1 MRTPPAEDTE
11 TATAAGL
18 NPLDAAGFLS
28 FSTMSWM
35 TPVMWSMSRKQLD
48 PSTLS
53 GSPLEGADVNGDRLQ
68 QLWEQEVCAVG
79 LQKASLIRVL
89 LRFQGNR
96 LLLVVAIAVVFI
108 VALFVSSGIMV
119 NEILLYIHK
128 PESFSVWGGLG
139 LCLGLAFM
147 DFIRISSLGLCWA
160 IGIRTGIRMKTGFCM
175 LGFRKIITL
184 RTHSEVSVG
193 QMVNILTS
201 DSYKLLDAVFWFPT
215 LLPCPLLLIACAVYS
230 CHILDYTALI
240 GFFIFIVFIV
250 LQLLSARLINRFQTL
265 AGDITDIRVRSI
277 DEILSCIK
285 LIKMYAWE
293 ESFRRRVTDIRTL
306 ERNMLEKA
314 ALIQN
319 LSSTISPLVP
329 IIAIMVT
336 YMVHTWLGL
345 PLSTSTAFPFVTL
358 LNSVRYI
365 LSVLPSC
372 VGYLAEAAVS
382 VKRLKR
388 LLLTENTEPYIIHG
402 TGSPSA
408 VVVMENATLSWT
420 KPTPHLVT
428 EDRDN
433 LVSEDRAA
441 EGTPVLRNV
450 SFTLHKGKLL
460 AVCGA
465 VGNGK
470 TSLICSLLEQLNL
483 QQGSVSVQGSMAY
496 AAQQA
501 WIFYGTLQDNILM
514 GEPLD
519 HSRYKRVLSCCC
531 LEEDLNILPHG
542 DQTLLGEEGVNLSG
556 GQKQRVS
563 LARAVYS
570 DRDIF
575 LLDDPLSAVDAH
587 VGKHIFEQCIK
598 GELQGKSIILVTHQL
613 QYLEFCD
620 EVLVLKD
627 GAVQETGSHVELMKA
642 GRHYADIITNHVAME
657 PDVIERVAME
667 LNSGAPK
674 PLRQSLEAPLK
685 EEVNGH
691 LNGGIINPAFNMSD
705 ETTDAFKPF
714 NMSDETTD
722 AFKPSEQKN
731 EATLITW
738 KTLQQYCHAAG
749 GLCVSI
755 FVVLCFVV
763 LTANGTLGYWG
774 LSYVLEQGH
783 GTANVTSSERDDVS
797 LNPDLP
803 FYRLVAVVMMS
814 SLLLVFIVKC
824 VFFVRVSL
832 NAASTLHNNLLSNIL
847 ARPMSFFDSI
857 PTGRILNCFSSCQSE
872 VDAAVPFHVN
882 VQLMFSLLAVCS
894 LLVSAAT
901 FPYMVLPAGGLL
913 LLLVLVFSLFLRNI
927 CTLKKMED
935 VSRSPCIS
943 LCTSIVRGLGSIH
956 AYGKT
961 HTYTER
967 FKVLS
972 DTNSTHLLLFNFGL
986 YWLSHVMGCL
996 CVVMTL
1002 IVSLLVVFVSNDVCS
1017 PPMKALSLNFIL
1029 QLSANFQYLLLSMI
1043 SVEAR
1048 FISVERL
1055 LEYITGSEEL
1065 EGGQREVKP
1074 VPEDWPQT
1082 GVITFLDYKM
1092 RYRQNLPF
1100 VLNGLHL
1107 HIRAGEKIGIVGRTG
1122 SGKSSLAVALFR
1134 LVEPAA
1140 GSVLIDGVDITSISL
1155 SNLRNKLSIIPQDPI
1170 LFTGTIRSNLD
1181 PVNRHSDEEIWAAL
1195 EKTYMKDAIW
1205 GLEGKLQAELV
1216 DNGGNFSLGQKQLI
1230 SLSRALLR
1238 DSKIILLDEATASI
1252 DAETDSLIQIT
1263 IREAF
1268 RDSTV
1273 LTIAH
1278 RIHTVLQADRILV
1291 LNQGQV
1297 VEFDH
1302 PDVLKQRPD
1311 SLFASLLS
1319 ASNTVAS

>member
-1 MRTPPAEDTE
+1 
-11 TATAAGL
+11 
-18 NPLDAAGFLS
+18 
-28 FSTMSWM
+28 MSWM
-35 TPVMWSMSRKQLD
+35 TPVMWSMFRKQLD

-96 LLLVVAIAVVFI
+96 LLLVVAVAVVFI
-108 VALFVSSGIMV
+108 VALFCSSGILV
-119 NEILLYIHK
+119 NEILLYILK

-160 IGIRTGIRMKTGFCM
+160 IGIRTAIRMRTGFCM

-184 RTHSEVSVG
+184 RTHSKVSVG

-201 DSYKLLDAVFWFPT
+201 DSYKLFDAVFWSPT

-250 LQLLSARLINRFQTL
+250 LQLVSARLINRFQTL
-265 AGDITDIRVRSI
+265 AGEITDSRVRSI
-277 DEILSCIK
+277 NEILSCIK
-285 LIKMYAWE
+285 LIKMYVWE
-293 ESFRRRVTDIRTL
+293 ESLSRRVTD
-306 ERNMLEKA
+306 
-314 ALIQN
+314 
-319 LSSTISPLVP
+319 
-329 IIAIMVT
+329 
-336 YMVHTWLGL
+336 TWLGL

-372 VGYLAEAAVS
+372 VGFLAEAAVS
-382 VKRLKR
+382 VERLKR
-388 LLLTENTEPYIIHG
+388 LLLTENTEPYIIHN

-433 LVSEDRAA
+433 LVSQDRAA

-483 QQGSVSVQGSMAY
+483 QQGSVSVQGSIAY

-501 WIFYGTLQDNILM
+501 WIFYGTVQDNILM

-563 LARAVYS
+563 LARAIYS
-570 DRDIF
+570 DRDLF

-587 VGKHIFEQCIK
+587 VGKHIFEKCIK

-613 QYLEFCD
+613 QCFLS
-620 EVLVLKD
+620 
-627 GAVQETGSHVELMKA
+627 A
-642 GRHYADIITNHVAME
+642 
-657 PDVIERVAME
+657 
-667 LNSGAPK
+667 
-674 PLRQSLEAPLK
+674 
-685 EEVNGH
+685 
-691 LNGGIINPAFNMSD
+691 
-705 ETTDAFKPF
+705 F

-738 KTLQQYCHAAG
+738 RTLQQYCHAAG
-749 GLCVSI
+749 GLCVSV
-755 FVVLCFVV
+755 FMVLCFVV

-774 LSYVLEQGH
+774 LSYVLQQGH

-803 FYRLVAVVMMS
+803 FYRLVAAVMMS

-824 VFFVRVSL
+824 FCFVRVSL

-847 ARPMSFFDSI
+847 ARPMSFFDST

-882 VQLMFSLLAVCS
+882 VQLMFSLMAVCS

-901 FPYMVLPAGGLL
+901 FPYMVLPAGGLV
-913 LLLVLVFSLFLRNI
+913 LLLVLVF
-927 CTLKKMED
+927 
-935 VSRSPCIS
+935 
-943 LCTSIVRGLGSIH
+943 
-956 AYGKT
+956 
-961 HTYTER
+961 R
-967 FKVLS
+967 FEILS
-972 DTNSTHLLLFNFGL
+972 DTNTTHLLLFNYGL
-986 YWLSHVMGCL
+986 YWMSHVMGFL
-996 CVVMTL
+996 CVVMAL

-1055 LEYITGSEEL
+1055 LEYLTGSEEL
-1065 EGGQREVKP
+1065 EGGQREVEP
-1074 VPEDWPQT
+1074 APEDWPQT

-1155 SNLRNKLSIIPQDPI
+1155 SHLRNKLSIIPQDPI

-1268 RDSTV
+1268 RHSTV

-1278 RIHTVLQADRILV
+1278 RIHTVLEADRILV

-1319 ASNTVAS
+1319 ASNTVES